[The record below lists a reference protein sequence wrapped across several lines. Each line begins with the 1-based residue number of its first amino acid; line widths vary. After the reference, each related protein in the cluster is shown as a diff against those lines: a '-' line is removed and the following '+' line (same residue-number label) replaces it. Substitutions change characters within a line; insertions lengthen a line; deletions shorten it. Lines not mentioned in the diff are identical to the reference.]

1 MKMVTYDARSIFSI
15 LCNLFYHAAEPVL
28 EENPKWTALA
38 EVMKEIQL
46 EIDTQGSEEFPT
58 SKTLIVAE
66 DDRTCL
72 QLRKIL
78 ETGSQEFLQNLFLK
92 SKIEDTEKPH

>member
-1 MKMVTYDARSIFSI
+1 MICAIRYSFIYFQISV
-15 LCNLFYHAAEPVL
+15 YHAAEPVL
-28 EENPKWTALA
+28 EENPKWTALV

-46 EIDTQGSEEFPT
+46 EIASQGSEDFPT

-78 ETGSQEFLQNLFLK
+78 EMGSREFLQSLFFK
-92 SKIEDTEKPH
+92 SKTENAEKPYK